1 MSEQDQ
7 MKLNSIINLKLNA
20 LLGNSQ
26 QTLRILA
33 KAHGK
38 PSAYERMDKDLKK
51 QADRLDKDINEIM
64 SIGIDDTAEKIGN
77 WWITHRQ
84 YTADVLTHIERKS
97 GPYTTRDD
105 ALRAREILERLETPK
120 TYSVDQ
126 LEEED

>member
-26 QTLRILA
+26 QALRILV

-64 SIGIDDTAEKIGN
+64 SIGADAPAEKVGGFWVTN
-77 WWITHRQ
+77 HDTTPENKR
-84 YTADVLTHIERKS
+84 VS
-97 GPYTTRDD
+97 GPYTTSAD
-105 ALRAREILERLETPK
+105 AGRAREILERFEHHHN
-120 TYSVDQ
+120 YWIEQ
-126 LEEED
+126 LED